1 MPSCARLYQAVPSR
15 AKLCQVLPGCAKLC
29 HCVPSS
35 AKLCQ
40 AVPGCAT
47 FCRDVPGGAKPC
59 QAVPRC
65 ARLCHA
71 VPSCAKLCQ
80 SVSGCA
86 KLCQAVPMCVRL
98 CQAMPSC
105 ARLCQVVLS
114 CAKLCQAMS
123 NACSQC
129 TRTLHLALCNALYTC
144 TVHLARTGAQSKAHC
159 VHTHCTACSTVRRRS
174 ACSVVP
180 ARPRRG
186 AVGAG
191 RPPRLRS
198 QVEECT
204 YGPLGRFAACKIST
218 ALSTR
223 RVESAE
229 IPSLIS
235 TTLNT
240 SPSVQS

>member
-1 MPSCARLYQAVPSR
+1 VPSCARLYQAVPSR

-114 CAKLCQAMS
+114 CAKLCQAVS

-159 VHTHCTACSTVRRRS
+159 VHTALRALQCVGGPRVRS
-174 ACSVVP
+174 CPYQSVCP
-180 ARPRRG
+180 LGCAEG
-186 AVGAG
+186 LSG

-198 QVEECT
+198 RSQCIHTLPIRVPT
-204 YGPLGRFAACKIST
+204 DPWT
-218 ALSTR
+218 ALR
-223 RVESAE
+223 RAKHLQPFAHGASNRQTY
-229 IPSLIS
+229 PL
-235 TTLNT
+235 
-240 SPSVQS
+240 